1 MSGRRGRFIAFD
13 DVLSEG
19 VDRAFREV
27 TERSPH
33 LSEEER
39 RRIAEVVGIGSVR
52 YAMIAVASNKPI
64 TFTWDRVLNFEQNSA
79 PFIQYA
85 HARASNILAKAGSD
99 PAKCGPPDYS
109 GVQSNYEKDLIV
121 MLSIFPEVVS
131 DAARTLKPE
140 MLAEFANN
148 LASKFNLFYDNIPVL
163 KAEGGIKA
171 ARLNLVEATKL
182 VIANAL
188 SLIGIEAPSRM

>member
-19 VDRAFREV
+19 VERAFREV
-27 TERSPH
+27 TERSP
-33 LSEEER
+33 LLDEEER
-39 RRIAEVVGIGSVR
+39 RRIAEIVGIGSVR

-85 HARASNILAKAGSD
+85 HARACNILAKVGSEL
-99 PAKCGPPDYS
+99 AKCGPPDYTS
-109 GVQSNYEKDLIV
+109 VQSNYEKDLMV

-131 DAARTLKPE
+131 DAAKTLRPE

-163 KAEGGIKA
+163 KAEGGTKA
-171 ARLNLVEATKL
+171 ARLKLVEFTKL

-188 SLIGIEAPSRM
+188 FLIGIEAPSRM